1 MKETLDKIL
10 QDETES
16 EELKRDSKNEA
27 QKLKDAA
34 TDSGRELVKEK
45 KRKANKE
52 ANKIIVK
59 ANENAETAIAGARQ
73 DVKIEYQN
81 LTAIAGRNMKKA
93 AEFIV
98 ERVICD
104 I

>member
-10 QDETES
+10 HVETES

-27 QKLKDAA
+27 QQIKDAA
-34 TDSGRELVKEK
+34 TNSGRELVKEK
-45 KRKANKE
+45 KRRANKE

-59 ANENAETAIAGARQ
+59 ANKDADTVIAGVRQ
-73 DVKIEYQN
+73 DIKIEYQN
-81 LTAIAGRNMKKA
+81 LTAIAGRNMKKT

-98 ERVICD
+98 ERVISD